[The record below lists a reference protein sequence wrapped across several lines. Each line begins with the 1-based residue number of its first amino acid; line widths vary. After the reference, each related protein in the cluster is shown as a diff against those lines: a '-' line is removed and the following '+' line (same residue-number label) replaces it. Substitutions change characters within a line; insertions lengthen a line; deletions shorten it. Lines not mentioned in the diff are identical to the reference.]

1 MAQNF
6 LSCDR
11 DQELLLP
18 PSLREWLSDD
28 HLAWFVLEVVNEL
41 DLAAF
46 YGAYRRDGHGRA
58 AHDPAMMVALF
69 VYAYAIG
76 VRSSRAIERRCR
88 EDIAFRVIAANQA
101 PDHATIARFRARH
114 ESAIAELFGGVLE
127 LCAQAGLVRVGVV
140 AVDGTRVAAS
150 AADRQTRSYEQIA
163 KEILG
168 EAAALDAAEDALY
181 GDERGDELPP
191 GFRNSGDRR
200 TRLREAKQALEAQ
213 RAAQAKKVPRDRR
226 ERLHECRRRLY
237 EEWALER
244 RVVAD
249 HAAWLAAGIASDG
262 SRRMTGARHNIKPY
276 PLTARPAGKINL
288 TDPDARTLKSP
299 RGWVLGY
306 NAQAVVTGAQ
316 IIVAAEVDTENIDRA
331 NLQPMIQ
338 TACDELRAAGVD
350 QAPEVIVADAGYWK
364 TEAIETLV
372 GQGIQTLVAPD
383 ADRRKEPSPTRRGG
397 LYDFMRRVLATDHG
411 SQLYTRRQATIEP
424 VFGQIKHNR
433 GAERFQRR
441 GRSAAR
447 SEWRLLAA
455 THNILKLWRHNT
467 AAATA

>member
-1 MAQNF
+1 
-6 LSCDR
+6 
-11 DQELLLP
+11 
-18 PSLREWLSDD
+18 
-28 HLAWFVLEVVNEL
+28 V
-41 DLAAF
+41 
-46 YGAYRRDGHGRA
+46 
-58 AHDPAMMVALF
+58 VALF

-127 LCAQAGLVRVGVV
+127 LCAQAGLVQVGVV

-200 TRLREAKQALEAQ
+200 TRLREAKQALEAE
-213 RAAQAKKVPRDRR
+213 RAARAKKVPRDRR

-331 NLQPMIQ
+331 NLQP
-338 TACDELRAAGVD
+338 DD
-350 QAPEVIVADAGYWK
+350 
-364 TEAIETLV
+364 
-372 GQGIQTLVAPD
+372 PD
-383 ADRRKEPSPTRRGG
+383 
-397 LYDFMRRVLATDHG
+397 
-411 SQLYTRRQATIEP
+411 
-424 VFGQIKHNR
+424 
-433 GAERFQRR
+433 
-441 GRSAAR
+441 
-447 SEWRLLAA
+447 RL
-455 THNILKLWRHNT
+455 
-467 AAATA
+467 